1 MNKILFITVNYR
13 NTEITENFI
22 QSFENLD
29 LKENA
34 SIVIVDNDST
44 KESKESLKN
53 ISKKSKLDIRLVFCS
68 NNLYYWGGA
77 NYVLKKLN
85 LDIDNFPDW
94 IIICNNDIIFNKID
108 LIVKLQNIKSNNYAV
123 LAPSIISTK
132 SKKNQNPH
140 ILNPISTLGRLYY
153 NIFFINSAT
162 GLIIYKLRTML
173 NNIFNMYSNK
183 KIIKPMEIYAPH
195 GSFMIFSKIFFNNG
209 GWIDSNFEMFAEE
222 LTTAEIVKRLK
233 MKIFFNPDLEVM
245 HDEHSISGS
254 RNWKENFYTFKRA
267 YYYFQKEYL

>member
-44 KESKESLKN
+44 KESKESLKS

-153 NIFFINSAT
+153 NIFFINSVT

>member
-53 ISKKSKLDIRLVFCS
+53 ISNKSKLDIRLVFCS

-153 NIFFINSAT
+153 NIFFINSVT
-162 GLIIYKLRTML
+162 GLFIYKIRTML

-183 KIIKPMEIYAPH
+183 KISKPMEIYAPH

-254 RNWKENFYTFKRA
+254 RSWKENFYSFKRA

>member
-13 NTEITENFI
+13 KTEITENFI
-22 QSFENLD
+22 QSFENLE

-44 KESKESLKN
+44 KESKDSLKN

-153 NIFFINSAT
+153 NIFFINSVT

>member
-13 NTEITENFI
+13 NTKITENFI

-44 KESKESLKN
+44 IESKEFLKN

-94 IIICNNDIIFNKID
+94 LIICNNDIIFNKID
-108 LIVKLQNIKSNNYAV
+108 FIVKLQNIKSNNYAV

-153 NIFFINSAT
+153 SIFFINSVT
-162 GLIIYKLRTML
+162 GLFIYKLRTML
-173 NNIFNMYSNK
+173 NNIFNIYSNK

-245 HDEHSISGS
+245 HDEHSITGS

>member
-1 MNKILFITVNYR
+1 MNKILFITVNYK
-13 NTEITENFI
+13 NTEITKNFI

-44 KESKESLKN
+44 IESKEFLKN
-53 ISKKSKLDIRLVFCS
+53 ISKKSNLDIRLIFSS

-77 NYVLKKLN
+77 NYALNKLN
-85 LDIDNFPDW
+85 LDIDNIPDW

-108 LIVKLQNIKSNNYAV
+108 LIVKLQNIKSKNYAV
-123 LAPSIISTK
+123 LAPSIISVK

-140 ILNPISTLGRLYY
+140 ILNPISILGRLYY
-153 NIFFINSAT
+153 DIFFINSVS
-162 GLIIYKLRTML
+162 GLFIYKIRTML
-173 NNIFNMYSNK
+173 NKIFNIYSNK
-183 KIIKPMEIYAPH
+183 KINNPMEIYAPH
-195 GSFMIFSKIFFNNG
+195 GSFMIFSKTFFNNG

>member
-44 KESKESLKN
+44 KESKDSLKN

-123 LAPSIISTK
+123 LAPSIISIK

-153 NIFFINSAT
+153 NIFFINSVT